1 MHSVGGLEMSTEK
14 ERCFLRKKASQ
25 GRGHVGWVLSIS
37 RSFKAKR

>member
-1 MHSVGGLEMSTEK
+1 MHSVGGLEMSTE
-14 ERCFLRKKASQ
+14 ERCFLRRKASQ